1 MSITL
6 NNRVASDNLMTSV
19 PKQPLLQLEHVS
31 ITPKKTPT
39 RLLVNDISFTIE
51 VGKTTCVVG
60 ESGSGKSLTA
70 LSIMGL
76 LSKQLQLTTG
86 KVLFNDAQLGLQDLT
101 LLDEASLRK
110 IRGAKIAMI
119 FQEPMT
125 SLNPVLT
132 VGYQIGESLTTH
144 LGLKAD
150 GLKTKVANL
159 LEMVGIPVSRANS
172 YPDELSGGQRQRVM
186 IAMSIACEPQLLIAD
201 EPTTALD
208 VTVQAQILRLLG
220 ELKVRMNMGM
230 LFITHDF
237 GVVADIADNVVVMFR
252 GEIVESGSKD
262 AVLGNPQHPYTKAL
276 LACVPDAEG
285 KKPLKPIDYSWLPE
299 NQLAPFQL

>member
-1 MSITL
+1 MTAEI
-6 NNRVASDNLMTSV
+6 NKAS
-19 PKQPLLQLEHVS
+19 PLLQLQHVS
-31 ITPKKTPT
+31 ISPKKMPT
-39 RLLVNDISFTIE
+39 RLLVNDVSFNIE
-51 VGKTTCVVG
+51 AGKTTCVVG

-70 LSIMGL
+70 LSVMGL
-76 LSKQLQLTTG
+76 LSKQLQLNTG
-86 KVLFNDAQLGLQDLT
+86 KIIFNDGQSGEQVLSG
-101 LLDEASLRK
+101 LDEASLRK

-144 LGLKAD
+144 LGLK
-150 GLKTKVANL
+150 GETLKTKVANL
-159 LEMVGIPVSRANS
+159 LDMVGIPPSRANS

-186 IAMSIACEPQLLIAD
+186 IAMSIACEPRMLIAD

-208 VTVQAQILRLLG
+208 VTVQAQILNLLD
-220 ELKVRMNMGM
+220 ELKTRMNMGM

-252 GEIVESGSKD
+252 GEIVESGTKD

-276 LACVPDAEG
+276 LDCVPDAEG
-285 KKPLKPIDYSWLPE
+285 KKSLKPIDYAWLPKTSL
-299 NQLAPFQL
+299 NQDKAA

>member
-1 MSITL
+1 
-6 NNRVASDNLMTSV
+6 MTV
-19 PKQPLLQLEHVS
+19 DLQIEQPVKAQPLLQLEHVS
-31 ITPKKTPT
+31 VSPKKMPG
-39 RLLVNDISFTIE
+39 RLLVNDVSFSIE
-51 VGKTTCVVG
+51 AGKTTCVVG

-70 LSIMGL
+70 LSVMGL
-76 LSKQLQLTTG
+76 LSKQLQLNSG
-86 KVLFNDAQLGLQDLT
+86 RILFNDTKLGVLDLT
-101 LLDEASLRK
+101 SLNDESLRK
-110 IRGAKIAMI
+110 LRGEKIAMI

-144 LGLKAD
+144 LGLKGAR
-150 GLKTKVANL
+150 LKNKIASL
-159 LEMVGIPVSRANS
+159 LEMVGIAPGRANS

-186 IAMSIACEPQLLIAD
+186 IAMSIACEPRLLIAD

-208 VTVQAQILRLLG
+208 VTVQAQILTLLDD
-220 ELKVRMNMGM
+220 LKTRMNMGM

-252 GEIVESGSKD
+252 GEIVESGTREQ
-262 AVLGNPQHPYTKAL
+262 VLGNPQHPYTQAL

-285 KKPLKPIDYSWLPE
+285 KKALKPIDYAWLADE
-299 NQLAPFQL
+299 EMQALADEAMQ

>member
-1 MSITL
+1 MNSL
-6 NNRVASDNLMTSV
+6 D
-19 PKQPLLQLEHVS
+19 PLLQLQNIS
-31 ITPKKTPT
+31 IAPKNAAD
-39 RLLVNDISFTIE
+39 RLLVKQVSFSILP
-51 VGKTTCVVG
+51 GKTTCVVG

-76 LSKQLQLTTG
+76 LSKQLSLTSG
-86 KVLFNDAQLGLQDLT
+86 QVLFNDGESGVQDLT
-101 LLDEASLRK
+101 QLDDASMRK

-144 LGLKAD
+144 LGLKGQA
-150 GLKTKVANL
+150 LQSKIASL
-159 LEMVGIPVSRANS
+159 LSMVGIPENRANS

-186 IAMSIACEPQLLIAD
+186 IAMSIACEPCLLIAD

-208 VTVQAQILRLLG
+208 VTVQAQILTLLD
-220 ELKVRMNMGM
+220 ELKTRMNMGM

-237 GVVADIADNVVVMFR
+237 GVVADIADQVVVMFR
-252 GEIVESGSKD
+252 GEIVEAGSKQQ
-262 AVLGNPQHPYTKAL
+262 VLNNPQHPYTKAL

-285 KKPLKPIDYSWLPE
+285 KKPLQPIDYAWLAE
-299 NQLAPFQL
+299 GRSQTQMQNQEQA

>member
-1 MSITL
+1 
-6 NNRVASDNLMTSV
+6 MTISTPIV
-19 PKQPLLQLEHVS
+19 QPLLQLQHVS
-31 ITPKKTPT
+31 IALKKTPT
-39 RLLVNDISFTIE
+39 RLLVNNVSFTIE
-51 VGKTTCVVG
+51 AGKTTCVVG

-70 LSIMGL
+70 LSVMGL
-76 LSKQLQLTTG
+76 LSQQLQLNTG
-86 KVLFNDAQLGLQDLT
+86 KVLFSDDATGVQDIATLSEQKLQ
-101 LLDEASLRK
+101 K

-132 VGYQIGESLTTH
+132 IGYQVGESLTTH
-144 LGLKAD
+144 LGLKNQA
-150 GLKTKVANL
+150 LKSKVASL
-159 LEMVGIPVSRANS
+159 LEMVGIPSSRAGS

-186 IAMSIACEPQLLIAD
+186 IAMSIACEPRLLIAD

-208 VTVQAQILRLLG
+208 VTVQAQILKLLDD
-220 ELKVRMNMGM
+220 LKIRMNMGM

-252 GEIVESGSKD
+252 GEIVESGTKD
-262 AVLGNPQHPYTKAL
+262 QVLNHPQHPYTKAL

-285 KKPLKPIDYSWLPE
+285 EKELKPIDYAWLKGIDGHATGT
-299 NQLAPFQL
+299 LI